1 MRDQV
6 SLLMQTQGCAL
17 GPCDFRGIKTSW
29 KMCVQARWTRATWDR
44 QRHKHRNTHTHRL
57 TQANTQADTLQKT
70 PAHTHTHKK
79 TRTHTHT
86 DTHTAQTDTYAR
98 RHPGIAGRDREHERV
113 RERERERDRTKSKLH
128 ELASNQS
135 FYSTKLLVRYHQ
147 FMMGKPARYSQELRP
162 STSTCITLNWTR
174 DCLCDCLAG
183 YSWWVL
189 ESLASAWQNLP
200 SQSTR
205 CQFIL
210 IWLPAFLHSKFAKL
224 WWNLCHK
231 IVLCICSS
239 VLMILTGWMKS
250 GRGQLRQKQES
261 RSGLDVLLM
270 TPSPLLVY
278 HIFLHWDRLL
288 TVPSWNG
295 VVYCSVSYDWYWLV
309 ILVCTWY

>member
-29 KMCVQARWTRATWDR
+29 KMCVQARWTRATETDR
-44 QRHKHRNTHTHRL
+44 DTNTE
-57 TQANTQADTLQKT
+57 
-70 PAHTHTHKK
+70 
-79 TRTHTHT
+79 THTHT
-86 DTHTAQTDTYAR
+86 DWHRQTHRLTRCKRHPHTHTHTK
-98 RHPGIAGRDREHERV
+98 RHAHTHTQIRTLHRLTHMRADIRELQAETESL
-113 RERERERDRTKSKLH
+113 RESEKERERDRTKSKLH